1 MAGRGRAARVRTR
14 EGEPLVQYGPPLLQV
29 KPEVTGCGTVAA
41 RKEPFALIGA
51 VYLLRWGATVFDPFS
66 EQVWISKTRAA
77 ASPEPPYRAM
87 ALASNKNGSWVARVD
102 DLPEQANTRSL
113 AACNAEHGDCS
124 LTAAVGNTAF
134 ACLALARSRTQ
145 RHQLAWAARA
155 AWQEARDA
163 ALAACN
169 ALRAGECRIDYTRCN
184 E

>member
-1 MAGRGRAARVRTR
+1 
-14 EGEPLVQYGPPLLQV
+14 V

-66 EQVWISKTRAA
+66 EQVWISKNRGAA
-77 ASPEPPYRAM
+77 APEPPYRAM
-87 ALASNKNGSWVARVD
+87 ALASNKNGSWLGRID
-102 DLPEQANTRSL
+102 DVPEQANAHTL
-113 AACNAEHGDCS
+113 AACNAEHGECT

-134 ACLALARSRTQ
+134 MCLALARSVTQ
-145 RHQLAWAARA
+145 RQQLASAARA
-155 AWQEARDA
+155 SWQEARET

-169 ALRAGECRIDYTRCN
+169 ALRAGECRIDYARCN